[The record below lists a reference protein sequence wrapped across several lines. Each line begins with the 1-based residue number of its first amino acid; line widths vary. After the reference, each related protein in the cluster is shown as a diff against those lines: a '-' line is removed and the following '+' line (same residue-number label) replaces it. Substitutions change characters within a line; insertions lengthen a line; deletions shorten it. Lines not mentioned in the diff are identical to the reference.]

1 MYVCCEGVVYQNTH
15 NPTPPYK
22 LSHTHKHT
30 HTHTHTHA
38 HKYTHTHTLYRCLV
52 SVQSDFKPL
61 PLTLTFHVLIHH
73 HNHVLCRYKHITLVT
88 SYSTAFRKPDIERVA
103 CLLWRRGERGGGGG
117 GGGGRGGG
125 GSCLTLITL
134 ESHLYLKYKTMQ
146 WNESMKC
153 TYRS

>member
-1 MYVCCEGVVYQNTH
+1 MTTTWSVPEWSNYFCHCVRLCSKHVISLNKSHWHALYNACCIETIFILCQSLHVCMLRRGSVPEYTQPHPPIQTVTH
-15 NPTPPYK
+15 TQ
-22 LSHTHKHT
+22 T

-103 CLLWRRGERGGGGG
+103 CLL
-117 GGGGRGGG
+117 
-125 GSCLTLITL
+125 
-134 ESHLYLKYKTMQ
+134 
-146 WNESMKC
+146 
-153 TYRS
+153 